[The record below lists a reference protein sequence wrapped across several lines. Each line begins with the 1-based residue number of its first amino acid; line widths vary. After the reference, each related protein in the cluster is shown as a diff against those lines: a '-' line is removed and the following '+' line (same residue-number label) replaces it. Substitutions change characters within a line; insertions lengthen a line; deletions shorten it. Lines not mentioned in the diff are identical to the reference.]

1 MKAQRSATIG
11 LITIICGFFLWQKVD
26 ESIINNFFLP
36 PLADLQ
42 SSGQWYR
49 LFTVGLM
56 HDQTSDLPYHL
67 AFNMLALHSLGTQ
80 IESVLGKSKFL
91 MIFFISLLA
100 GSITSTYFLPFN
112 GYSIGV
118 SGAVFGLFGAIL
130 VIYKKY
136 GADLKGTLIT
146 VGLNLAIGFT
156 IPGIDWRAHVG
167 GLLGGAVGSESSYPQ
182 VNPQLWMNYT
192 VVI

>member
-1 MKAQRSATIG
+1 MKAYRSAT
-11 LITIICGFFLWQKVD
+11 LSLVTIICGFFLWQKID
-26 ESIINNFFLP
+26 PLLINNFYLP

-42 SSGQWYR
+42 YSGQWYR
-49 LFTVGLM
+49 LVTVALM

-80 IESVLGKSKFL
+80 IESILGRSKFL
-91 MIFFISLLA
+91 VIFFISLLA
-100 GSITSTYFLPFN
+100 GSITSAYFLPFN

-130 VIYKKY
+130 VIGKKY
-136 GADLKGTLIT
+136 GADMKSTLIT

-167 GLLGGAVGSESSYPQ
+167 GLIGGAVATK
-182 VNPQLWMNYT
+182 VL
-192 VVI
+192 IHK

>member
-1 MKAQRSATIG
+1 VKAYRSAT
-11 LITIICGFFLWQKVD
+11 LSLVTIICGFFLWQKID
-26 ESIINNFFLP
+26 PLLINNFYLP

-42 SSGQWYR
+42 YSGQWYR
-49 LFTVGLM
+49 LVTVALM

-80 IESVLGKSKFL
+80 IESILGRSKFL
-91 MIFFISLLA
+91 VIFFISLLA
-100 GSITSTYFLPFN
+100 GSITSAYFLPFN
-112 GYSIGV
+112 GYSVGV

-130 VIYKKY
+130 ILGKRY
-136 GADLKGTLIT
+136 GADMKSTLIT

-167 GLLGGAVGSESSYPQ
+167 GLIGGAVATK
-182 VNPQLWMNYT
+182 VL
-192 VVI
+192 IHK

>member
-1 MKAQRSATIG
+1 MKAYRSAT
-11 LITIICGFFLWQKVD
+11 LSLVTIICGFFLWQKID
-26 ESIINNFFLP
+26 PLLINNFYLP

-42 SSGQWYR
+42 YSGQWYR
-49 LFTVGLM
+49 LVTVALM

-80 IESVLGKSKFL
+80 IESILGRSKFL
-91 MIFFISLLA
+91 VIFFISLLA
-100 GSITSTYFLPFN
+100 GSITSAYFLPFN
-112 GYSIGV
+112 GYSVGV

-130 VIYKKY
+130 ILGKRY
-136 GADLKGTLIT
+136 GADMKSTLIT

-167 GLLGGAVGSESSYPQ
+167 GLIGGAVTTK
-182 VNPQLWMNYT
+182 VL
-192 VVI
+192 IHK

>member
-1 MKAQRSATIG
+1 MKAYRSATLS
-11 LITIICGFFLWQKVD
+11 LITIICGFFLWQKID
-26 ESIINNFFLP
+26 AQLINNLYLP
-36 PLADLQ
+36 PLADMQ
-42 SSGQWYR
+42 SYGQWYR
-49 LFTVGLM
+49 LFTVALM

-80 IESVLGKSKFL
+80 IESILGKTKFL
-91 MIFFISLLA
+91 AIFFVSLLA
-100 GSITSTYFLPFN
+100 ASFTSSYFLPFN

-130 VIYKKY
+130 IIGKRY
-136 GADLKGTLIT
+136 GADMKSTLIT

-167 GLLGGAVGSESSYPQ
+167 GLIGGAAITKV
-182 VNPQLWMNYT
+182 L
-192 VVI
+192 IHK

>member
-11 LITIICGFFLWQKVD
+11 LITIICGFFLWQKID
-26 ESIINNFFLP
+26 INIINNFYLP

-49 LFTVGLM
+49 LLTVGLM

-67 AFNMLALHSLGTQ
+67 AFNMLALYSLGTQ
-80 IESVLGKSKFL
+80 IESVLGRSKFL
-91 MIFFISLLA
+91 IIFFVSLVA
-100 GSITSTYFLPFN
+100 GSLTSTYFLSFN

-118 SGAVFGLFGAIL
+118 SGAVFGLFGAIM
-130 VIYKKY
+130 VIYKKN
-136 GADLKGTLIT
+136 GADLKGVLIT

-167 GLLGGAVGSESSYPQ
+167 GLLGGAV
-182 VNPQLWMNYT
+182 VTM
-192 VVI
+192 VIVRITRV

>member
-1 MKAQRSATIG
+1 VKAYRSAT
-11 LITIICGFFLWQKVD
+11 LSLVTIICGFFLWQKID
-26 ESIINNFFLP
+26 PLLINNFYLP

-42 SSGQWYR
+42 YSGQWYR
-49 LFTVGLM
+49 LATVALM

-80 IESVLGKSKFL
+80 IESILGRSKFL
-91 MIFFISLLA
+91 VIFFISLLA
-100 GSITSTYFLPFN
+100 GSITSAYFLPFN
-112 GYSIGV
+112 GYSVGV

-130 VIYKKY
+130 ILGKRY
-136 GADLKGTLIT
+136 GADMKSTLIT

-167 GLLGGAVGSESSYPQ
+167 GLIGGAV
-182 VNPQLWMNYT
+182 VTM
-192 VVI
+192 VILRITRV

>member
-1 MKAQRSATIG
+1 MKAFRSAT
-11 LITIICGFFLWQKVD
+11 LSLVTIICGFFLWQKID
-26 ESIINNFFLP
+26 PLLINNFFLP
-36 PLADLQ
+36 PLAGLE

-49 LFTVGLM
+49 LLTVALM

-80 IESVLGKSKFL
+80 IESILGKTKFL
-91 MIFFISLLA
+91 AIFFVSLLA

-130 VIYKKY
+130 VIGKKY
-136 GADLKGTLIT
+136 GADMKSTLIT
-146 VGLNLAIGFT
+146 VGLNLAVGFT

-167 GLLGGAVGSESSYPQ
+167 GLIGGALTARV
-182 VNPQLWMNYT
+182 L
-192 VVI
+192 IHK

>member
-1 MKAQRSATIG
+1 VKVYRSAT
-11 LITIICGFFLWQKVD
+11 LSLVTIICGFFLWQKID
-26 ESIINNFFLP
+26 PLLINNFYLP

-42 SSGQWYR
+42 YSGQWYR
-49 LFTVGLM
+49 LVTVALM

-80 IESVLGKSKFL
+80 IESILGRSKFL
-91 MIFFISLLA
+91 VIFFISLLA
-100 GSITSTYFLPFN
+100 GSITSAYFLPFN
-112 GYSIGV
+112 GYSVGV

-130 VIYKKY
+130 ILGKRY
-136 GADLKGTLIT
+136 GADIKSTLIT

-167 GLLGGAVGSESSYPQ
+167 GLLGGAMVT
-182 VNPQLWMNYT
+182 M
-192 VVI
+192 VILRITRV